1 LYLLTRSP
9 IFKLG
14 TPIYRRANY
23 TDTQTERRMNM
34 TTATQYDALDLFDQ
48 VLNNVLRP
56 RGYEAA
62 CKPQAKAAPQEVR
75 VIRLDVSESETAYH
89 VAAELPGVRKED
101 IQIDIEGKMLVISA
115 QVAAPVAPA
124 ASTEEAI
131 AAAAPA
137 TRKLLVERFQ
147 GKLSRRLQLPEE
159 VDADSAQAGFTNGV
173 LELTLPK
180 QKQRNGRRLQ
190 VQ

>member
-1 LYLLTRSP
+1 
-9 IFKLG
+9 
-14 TPIYRRANY
+14 
-23 TDTQTERRMNM
+23 M

-56 RGYEAA
+56 RGYESA

-75 VIRLDVSESETAYH
+75 VIRLDVSESEAAYH

-115 QVAAPVAPA
+115 QVAAPVAA
-124 ASTEEAI
+124 AAATTEENV
-131 AAAAPA
+131 AAAPA
-137 TRKLLVERFQ
+137 TPVAPAARKLLVERFQ

-159 VDADSAQAGFTNGV
+159 VDADSAQAAFTNGV